1 MSDFSYVFNA
11 HPSYI
16 ESLYKQYLEN
26 PESVED
32 GWRTFFAGFEFSEQ
46 DKASI
51 TNGLSNGATTN
62 GTQNDHIAPASGIDN
77 YKKEF
82 GVMSII
88 HGYRSRGHLLSKTNP
103 IRERRDRQ
111 PHLKL
116 SDYNLSEADQ
126 DQVFQA
132 GAEIGLRNGTLK
144 EILER
149 LRIIYTG
156 SIGFEY
162 AHIEKKEK
170 RMWLRDKIENRP
182 ITGDYGLS
190 SEKKKRI
197 LEKLN
202 GAVGF
207 EDFLHTKY
215 IGQKRFSLEGGETAI
230 AALDAIIN
238 KGAADKVEEVIIG
251 MAHRGRL
258 NVLANIMGK
267 TYGHIFN
274 EFEGTALPDLSF
286 GDGDVKYHLG
296 FSSQVTT
303 PEGNKIHLKLVPN
316 PSHLE
321 SVDPVVEGFSRAKA
335 DVLYNNDYDKILPI
349 LIHGDA
355 AAAGQGVVYET
366 VQMSQ
371 LEGYHTGGTIHF
383 VINNQVGFTTDFD
396 DARSSTYST
405 AAASLIQA
413 PVFHVNGDDPEAVIF
428 AVELATEYRQKFNND
443 VFIDMVCY
451 RKHGHNEGDDPKFT
465 QPQMY
470 SFIKEH
476 KDPRAI
482 YSEKLIARG
491 EVDKQL
497 AEDMEKSFWNDL
509 QNRLDE
515 VRQKPLPYEYQET
528 ELSWKSL
535 RKSEDKD
542 FLNSPKTGIPT
553 EVIDKVIDH
562 LMTIPADFNALS
574 KINRLLK
581 GKQKL
586 LDEGVLDWAMAELL
600 AYGSIL
606 LENKD
611 VRMSGQDVRRG
622 TFSHRHA
629 VLNDV
634 KVPDREYNRINS
646 IQEKQ
651 GKYRIYNSLLSEF
664 AVLGFE
670 YGYSL
675 ANPNTL
681 VIWEGQFGDFYN
693 GAQTIVDQY
702 IVAAESKWRRMSGLV
717 MLLPH
722 GMEGQ
727 GPEHSSARVERF
739 LQQCAENNIIVANIT
754 TPANFF
760 HAMRRQLAWEFR
772 KPMVVMSPKSLLR
785 HPLCI
790 SKKEDFTPDNS
801 FQEYLDDPAVTDKNI
816 KDIKRVLFCSGKIY
830 YDLLERK
837 NETKRKDIAI
847 VRFEQLY
854 PFPEKNIETLMKRYA
869 KAEKC
874 WVQEEPENMG
884 PWRYVFSHLKMTD
897 ARYIGRK
904 AKASPASGFKKVHDR
919 QQKAIVDK
927 AFEK

>member
-1 MSDFSYVFNA
+1 M
-11 HPSYI
+11 
-16 ESLYKQYLEN
+16 EMQ
-26 PESVED
+26 
-32 GWRTFFAGFEFSEQ
+32 
-46 DKASI
+46 
-51 TNGLSNGATTN
+51 
-62 GTQNDHIAPASGIDN
+62 
-77 YKKEF
+77 
-82 GVMSII
+82 
-88 HGYRSRGHLLSKTNP
+88 
-103 IRERRDRQ
+103 
-111 PHLKL
+111 
-116 SDYNLSEADQ
+116 
-126 DQVFQA
+126 
-132 GAEIGLRNGTLK
+132 
-144 EILER
+144 
-149 LRIIYTG
+149 
-156 SIGFEY
+156 
-162 AHIEKKEK
+162 
-170 RMWLRDKIENRP
+170 
-182 ITGDYGLS
+182 
-190 SEKKKRI
+190 
-197 LEKLN
+197 
-202 GAVGF
+202 
-207 EDFLHTKY
+207 
-215 IGQKRFSLEGGETAI
+215 
-230 AALDAIIN
+230 
-238 KGAADKVEEVIIG
+238 
-251 MAHRGRL
+251 
-258 NVLANIMGK
+258 
-267 TYGHIFN
+267 
-274 EFEGTALPDLSF
+274 
-286 GDGDVKYHLG
+286 
-296 FSSQVTT
+296 
-303 PEGNKIHLKLVPN
+303 
-316 PSHLE
+316 
-321 SVDPVVEGFSRAKA
+321 
-335 DVLYNNDYDKILPI
+335 
-349 LIHGDA
+349 
-355 AAAGQGVVYET
+355 
-366 VQMSQ
+366 
-371 LEGYHTGGTIHF
+371 
-383 VINNQVGFTTDFD
+383 
-396 DARSSTYST
+396 RSSTYST

-413 PVFHVNGDDPEAVIF
+413 PVFHVNGDNPEAVIF

-470 SFIKEH
+470 KFIKAH

-491 EVDKQL
+491 EVDKAL

-542 FLNSPKTGIPT
+542 FFASPKTGIAAKM
-553 EVIDKVIDH
+553 IDQIIDH

-586 LDEGVLDWAMAELL
+586 LDNGVLDWAMAELM

-634 KVPDREYNRINS
+634 TVPDKEYNRINS

-651 GKYRIYNSLLSEF
+651 GKYRM
-664 AVLGFE
+664 
-670 YGYSL
+670 
-675 ANPNTL
+675 
-681 VIWEGQFGDFYN
+681 
-693 GAQTIVDQY
+693 
-702 IVAAESKWRRMSGLV
+702 RRMSGLV

-760 HAMRRQLAWEFR
+760 HAMRRQLAWQFR
-772 KPMVVMSPKSLLR
+772 KPMVIMSPKSLLR
-785 HPLCI
+785 HPLCV
-790 SKKEDFTPDNS
+790 SKKEEFTTNNN
-801 FQEYLDDPAVTDKNI
+801 FQEYLDDPEVTDKNA

-830 YDLLERK
+830 YDLLAKKQED
-837 NETKRKDIAI
+837 KRSDVAI

-854 PFPEKNIETLMKRYA
+854 PFPQKNIDALMKRYA

-897 ARYIGRK
+897 AKYIGRK
-904 AKASPASGFKKVHDR
+904 AKASPASGFKKVHDK
-919 QQKAIVDK
+919 QQKEIVDQ
-927 AFEK
+927 AFGK

>member
-16 ESLYKQYLEN
+16 ESLYKQYQDN

-46 DKASI
+46 DTKSTA
-51 TNGLSNGATTN
+51 NGTSNGATN
-62 GTQNDHIAPASGIDN
+62 GIHNGKTTPTIGSNDR
-77 YKKEF
+77 KKEF

-88 HGYRSRGHLLSKTNP
+88 HGYRNRGHLLSKTNP
-103 IRERRDRQ
+103 IRERRDRK
-111 PHLKL
+111 PHLDL
-116 SDYNLSEADQ
+116 NDYNLTEADQ

-132 GAEIGLRNGTLK
+132 GAEIGMQNGTLK
-144 EILER
+144 EILKR
-149 LRIIYTG
+149 LRTIYTG

-162 AHIEKKEK
+162 AHIEKREK

-182 ITGDYGLS
+182 LGNDYGLS
-190 SEKKKRI
+190 IEKKKRI

-303 PEGNKIHLKLVPN
+303 PEGNTIHLKLVPN

-335 DVLYNNDYDKILPI
+335 DILYDNDYDKILPI

-371 LEGYHTGGTIHF
+371 LDGYHTGGTIHF
-383 VINNQVGFTTDFD
+383 VINNQVGFTTDFEE
-396 DARSSTYST
+396 ARSSTYST
-405 AAASLIQA
+405 AAASLVQA

-465 QPQMY
+465 QPEMY
-470 SFIKEH
+470 KFIKEH
-476 KDPRAI
+476 KDPRAL
-482 YSEKLIARG
+482 YSQKLIERG
-491 EVDKQL
+491 EVDMAL
-497 AEDMEKSFWNDL
+497 AQNMEKSFWNDL

-528 ELSWKSL
+528 ELSWKAL
-535 RKSEDKD
+535 RNAVDKD
-542 FLNSPKTGIPT
+542 FLVSPKTGIDKKS
-553 EVIDKVIDH
+553 IDKIINH
-562 LMTIPADFNALS
+562 LMTIPADFNPLP

-586 LDEGVLDWAMAELL
+586 LDAGVLDWAMAELM

-634 KVPDREYNRINS
+634 KEYGKVYNRINS
-646 IQEKQ
+646 IEKKQ

-727 GPEHSSARVERF
+727 GPEHSSSRVERF
-739 LQQCAENNIIVANIT
+739 LQQCAENNMIVANIT

-760 HAMRRQLAWEFR
+760 HALRRQLAWEFR

-785 HPLCI
+785 HPLCV
-790 SKKEDFTPDNS
+790 SKKEEFTPDNN
-801 FQEYLDDPAVTDKNI
+801 FQEYYDDPEVTDKNA

-830 YDLLERK
+830 YDLLAKKQED
-837 NETKRKDIAI
+837 KRSDVAI

-854 PFPEKNIETLMKRYA
+854 PFPQKNIDTLMKRYA

-904 AKASPASGFKKVHDR
+904 AKASPASGFKKVHDK
-919 QQKAIVDK
+919 QQKEIVVQ
-927 AFEK
+927 AFAK

>member
-16 ESLYKQYLEN
+16 ESLYKQYQEN

-46 DKASI
+46 DNANGASNSA
-51 TNGLSNGATTN
+51 TNGIQNGK
-62 GTQNDHIAPASGIDN
+62 IAPTTGTN
-77 YKKEF
+77 NHKKEF

-88 HGYRSRGHLLSKTNP
+88 HGYRNRGHLLSKTNP
-103 IRERRDRQ
+103 IRERRDRK
-111 PHLKL
+111 PHLQL

-126 DQVFQA
+126 NKVFQA
-132 GAEIGLRNGTLK
+132 GEEIGMKNATLK
-144 EILER
+144 QILKR
-149 LRIIYTG
+149 LRTIYTG

-182 ITGDYGLS
+182 LTGDYGLS
-190 SEKKKRI
+190 IDKKKRI

-321 SVDPVVEGFSRAKA
+321 SVDPVVEGFARAKA
-335 DVLYNNDYDKILPI
+335 DILYGNDYDKILPI

-383 VINNQVGFTTDFD
+383 VINNQVGFTTDFE

-413 PVFHVNGDDPEAVIF
+413 PVFHVNGDNPEAVIF

-470 SFIKEH
+470 KFIKAH

-491 EVDKQL
+491 EVDKAL

-542 FLNSPKTGIPT
+542 FFASPKTGIAAKM
-553 EVIDKVIDH
+553 IDQIIDH

-586 LDEGVLDWAMAELL
+586 LDNGVLDWAMAELM

-634 KVPDREYNRINS
+634 TVPDKEYNRINS

-675 ANPNTL
+675 ANPDTL

-760 HAMRRQLAWEFR
+760 HAMRRQLAWQFR
-772 KPMVVMSPKSLLR
+772 KPMVIMSPKSLLR
-785 HPLCI
+785 HPLCV
-790 SKKEDFTPDNS
+790 SKKEEFTTNNN
-801 FQEYLDDPAVTDKNI
+801 FQEYLDDPEVTDKNA

-830 YDLLERK
+830 YDLLAKKQED
-837 NETKRKDIAI
+837 KRSDVAI

-854 PFPEKNIETLMKRYA
+854 PFPQKNIDALMKRYA

-897 ARYIGRK
+897 AKYIGRK
-904 AKASPASGFKKVHDR
+904 AKASPASGFKKVHDK
-919 QQKAIVDK
+919 QQKEIVDQ
-927 AFEK
+927 AFGK

>member
-16 ESLYKQYLEN
+16 ESLYKQYQEN

-46 DKASI
+46 DNA
-51 TNGLSNGATTN
+51 NGASNGATN
-62 GTQNDHIAPASGIDN
+62 GIQNGKIAPTTGTN
-77 YKKEF
+77 NHKKEF

-88 HGYRSRGHLLSKTNP
+88 HGYRNRGHLLSKTNP
-103 IRERRDRQ
+103 IRERRDRK
-111 PHLKL
+111 PHLQL

-126 DQVFQA
+126 NKVFQA
-132 GAEIGLRNGTLK
+132 GEEIGMKNATLK
-144 EILER
+144 QILKR
-149 LRIIYTG
+149 LRTIYTG

-182 ITGDYGLS
+182 LTGDYGLS
-190 SEKKKRI
+190 IDKKKRI

-274 EFEGTALPDLSF
+274 EFEGTA
-286 GDGDVKYHLG
+286 
-296 FSSQVTT
+296 
-303 PEGNKIHLKLVPN
+303 
-316 PSHLE
+316 
-321 SVDPVVEGFSRAKA
+321 PVVEGFARAKA
-335 DVLYNNDYDKILPI
+335 DILYGNDYDKILPI

-383 VINNQVGFTTDFD
+383 VINNQVGFTTDFE

-413 PVFHVNGDDPEAVIF
+413 PVFHVNGDNPEAVIF

-470 SFIKEH
+470 KFIKAH

-491 EVDKQL
+491 EVDKAL

-542 FLNSPKTGIPT
+542 FFASPKTGIAAKM
-553 EVIDKVIDH
+553 IDQIIDH

-586 LDEGVLDWAMAELL
+586 LDNGVLDWAMAELM

-634 KVPDREYNRINS
+634 TVPDKEYNRINS

-675 ANPNTL
+675 ANPDTL

-760 HAMRRQLAWEFR
+760 HAMRRQLAWQFR
-772 KPMVVMSPKSLLR
+772 KPMVIMSPKSLLR
-785 HPLCI
+785 HPLCV
-790 SKKEDFTPDNS
+790 SKKEEFTTNNN
-801 FQEYLDDPAVTDKNI
+801 FQEYLDDPEVTDKNA

-830 YDLLERK
+830 YDLLAKKQED
-837 NETKRKDIAI
+837 KRSDVAI

-854 PFPEKNIETLMKRYA
+854 PFPQKNIDALMKRYA

-897 ARYIGRK
+897 AKYIGRK
-904 AKASPASGFKKVHDR
+904 AKASPASGFKKVHDK
-919 QQKAIVDK
+919 QQKEIVDQ
-927 AFEK
+927 AFGK

>member
-16 ESLYKQYLEN
+16 ESLYKQYQEN

-46 DKASI
+46 HAGPSTNGS
-51 TNGLSNGATTN
+51 TNGLTN
-62 GTQNDHIAPASGIDN
+62 GLQSGKTAFPIGSSDQ
-77 YKKEF
+77 KKEF

-88 HGYRSRGHLLSKTNP
+88 HGFRDRGHLLSKTNP
-103 IRERRDRQ
+103 IRERLDRK
-111 PHLKL
+111 PHLDL
-116 SDYNLSEADQ
+116 TDYNLSEADK
-126 DQVFQA
+126 DQIFQA
-132 GAEIGLRNGTLK
+132 GSELGLQNATLK

-149 LRIIYTG
+149 LHTIYCG

-162 AHIEKKEK
+162 AHIEKRAK
-170 RMWLRDKIENRP
+170 RIWLRDKIENRP
-182 ITGDYGLS
+182 LTADYGLS
-190 SEKKKRI
+190 IEKKKRI

-207 EDFLHTKY
+207 EDFLHKKY
-215 IGQKRFSLEGGETAI
+215 IGQKRFSLEGGETTI

-238 KGAADKVEEVIIG
+238 KGATDKVKEVIIG

-267 TYGHIFN
+267 TYNHIFN

-296 FSSQVTT
+296 FSSQITT

-321 SVDPVVEGFSRAKA
+321 SVDPVVQGFARAKA
-335 DVLYNNDYDKILPI
+335 DILYENDYDQILPI

-366 VQMSQ
+366 VQMS
-371 LEGYHTGGTIHF
+371 LLKGYHTGGTIHF
-383 VINNQVGFTTDFD
+383 VINNQVGFTTDFE

-465 QPQMY
+465 QPLMY
-470 SFIKEH
+470 DFIKNH
-476 KDPRAI
+476 KDPRAL
-482 YSEKLIARG
+482 YSQKLIDRG
-491 EVDKQL
+491 EVDKAL
-497 AEDMEKSFWNDL
+497 AENMEKSFWNDL
-509 QNRLDE
+509 QDRLDE
-515 VRQKPLPYEYQET
+515 VRQKPLPYEYQES
-528 ELSWKSL
+528 ELSWKAL
-535 RKSEDKD
+535 RKSETND
-542 FLNSPKTGIPT
+542 FDISPKTGIPEDT
-553 EVIDKVIDH
+553 MEKIINH
-562 LMTIPADFNALS
+562 LMTVPADFNALS

-581 GKQKL
+581 GTQKL
-586 LDEGVLDWAMAELL
+586 LNVGVLDWAMAELM

-634 KVPDREYNRINS
+634 KEHDKDYNRINS

-675 ANPNTL
+675 ANPDTL
-681 VIWEGQFGDFYN
+681 VIWEAQFGDFYN

-727 GPEHSSARVERF
+727 GPEHSSSRVERF
-739 LQQCAENNIIVANIT
+739 LQQCAENNITVANIT

-760 HAMRRQLAWEFR
+760 HALRRQLAWPFR

-785 HPLCI
+785 HPLCV
-790 SKKEDFTPDNS
+790 SKKEEFTTDNN
-801 FQEYLDDPAVTDKNI
+801 FQEYYDDPDVTDKNA

-830 YDLLERK
+830 YDLLSRK
-837 NETKRKDIAI
+837 HKTKRTDIAI

-854 PFPEKNIETLMKRYA
+854 PFPEKNIDTLMKRYEN
-869 KAEKC
+869 AEKY

-884 PWRYVFSHLKMTD
+884 PWRYVYSNLNLTD
-897 ARYIGRK
+897 IKYIGRK
-904 AKASPASGFKKVHDR
+904 DKASPASGFKKVHD
-919 QQKAIVDK
+919 QQQMDIVDESFK
-927 AFEK
+927 